1 MTDVLIRNISDETLS
16 RVDAMARR
24 AGLSRAEYLRRTIDR
39 EAARSDESATIDDLR
54 KFDLLAD
61 ERHMSGAW
69 D

>member
-39 EAARSDESATIDDLR
+39 EALRSDEAATIEDLR
-54 KFDLLAD
+54 KFDRLAD
-61 ERHMSGAW
+61 EQHMSGAW
-69 D
+69 G